1 MSNMTDKK
9 EVKVVYKKS
18 IFSRFLTGL
27 TWAVAV
33 VALAILV
40 FLVGF
45 ILIRGIGNLS
55 LDLFS
60 PV

>member
-45 ILIRGIGNLS
+45 T
-55 LDLFS
+55 
-60 PV
+60 